1 MSRHLVYFVSD
12 THLGLRVG
20 DPARRE
26 AAFTDF
32 LRRIDTP
39 ETAALYLLGDIWD
52 FWYEYR
58 DVVPKGFVRVFG
70 ALTALMDHGVQ
81 VCFFRGNH
89 DLWSYRYF
97 EELGMVPLVQPHV
110 VQLGGLRFCLGH
122 GDGLG
127 PGNHWYKFVKGV
139 FSRRLPQRLFSAL
152 HPWFA
157 FRLGTGWSRKSRR
170 SKAIAYR
177 FRGSGEPLYRFCED
191 FLADTPVDCFIFG
204 HYHSPTDLPVGPA
217 RLMILGDWMTAPN
230 WIEFDMDSGRLSA
243 RQDYWK

>member
-1 MSRHLVYFVSD
+1 MSRRLTYFVSD

-20 DPARRE
+20 DPLRRE
-26 AAFTDF
+26 ADFVAF
-32 LRRIDTP
+32 LRSIDTP
-39 ETAALYLLGDIWD
+39 ETEALYLLGDIWD

-70 ALTALMDHGVQ
+70 ALAGLMDHGVQ
-81 VCFFRGNH
+81 VFFFRGNH

-97 EELGMVPLVQPHV
+97 EELGMMPLAQPQAV
-110 VQLGGLRFCLGH
+110 RIGPKRFCLGH

-157 FRLGTGWSRKSRR
+157 FRLGTGWSRKSRGR
-170 SKAIAYR
+170 KAIAYR
-177 FRGSGEPLYRFCED
+177 FKGADEPLYRFCED
-191 FLADTPVDCFIFG
+191 FLSREPVDCFIFG
-204 HYHSPTDLPVGPA
+204 HYHSPSDLSVGEA
-217 RLMILGDWMTAPN
+217 RLLILGDWMTAPN
-230 WIEFDMDSGRLSA
+230 WIVYDREADTLDFQR
-243 RQDYWK
+243 K